1 MVQFN
6 MSNIT
11 YTWSIPGVF
20 TEKEYHQYTDFIYA
34 CQWQITGT
42 KKITELN
49 PEDPSNPFIYYQSES
64 ISDRIGFSL
73 PNSEY
78 QFTPRSEMTEEKM
91 TDWVKSELGTEK
103 IAELEKQIELIL
115 NA

>member
-1 MVQFN
+1 MAQSN
-6 MSNIT
+6 MSNIV
-11 YTWSIPGVF
+11 YTWSILGVL

-42 KKITELN
+42 TE
-49 PEDPSNPFIYYQSES
+49 EKSAS
-64 ISDRIGFSL
+64 ISDRIGFGL
-73 PNSEY
+73 PNPEY

-91 TDWVKSELGTEK
+91 VDWVKSELGAEK
-103 IAELEKQIELIL
+103 IAELEKQIESML

>member
-1 MVQFN
+1 
-6 MSNIT
+6 MSIT
-11 YTWSIPGVF
+11 YTWSILGVF

-42 KKITELN
+42 KEEN
-49 PEDPSNPFIYYQSES
+49 FQS

-73 PNSEY
+73 PNPEY

-91 TDWVKSELGTEK
+91 IEWVKSELGSEK
-103 IAELEKQIELIL
+103 INDLQNQIAEML
-115 NA
+115 NN

>member
-1 MVQFN
+1 
-6 MSNIT
+6 MSNIV
-11 YTWSIPGVF
+11 YSWSILGVF

-42 KKITELN
+42 KTTTEPN
-49 PEDPSNPFIYYQSES
+49 PEDPDNPFVNYQSKS

-73 PNSEY
+73 PNPEY

-91 TDWVKSELGTEK
+91 IEWVKSELGSEKINDLQNK
-103 IAELEKQIELIL
+103 IAEML
-115 NA
+115 NN

>member
-1 MVQFN
+1 MALFN
-6 MSNIT
+6 MSNIV
-11 YTWSIPGVF
+11 YSWSIRGVF

-42 KKITELN
+42 KTTTEPN
-49 PEDPSNPFIYYQSES
+49 PEDPDNPFVNYQSKS

-73 PNSEY
+73 PNPKY

-91 TDWVKSELGTEK
+91 IEWVKSELGSEK
-103 IAELEKQIELIL
+103 INDLQNQIAEML
-115 NA
+115 NN